1 MTKQDISVLGITS
14 TEQVHIPPWGKRE
27 SSTQECH
34 QMGYVS
40 SMEGT
45 VTTRYRCCD
54 SWPKSCKATASISI
68 LAATFYIAT
77 SLRRRSGAETGGKQW
92 AWECMRVFFKGICQ
106 WIYIKFK
113 HPQLRSICLSFHFV
127 MVLCHKFR
135 CHFRLQF
142 AQVVVVPSRLPGQE
156 FESLR
161 ATFLET
167 LWPIEGPRWVDQPV
181 FFEPSNG
188 VWKMCWPSWL
198 IGFFSLWFFL
208 GKMAILLP
216 CFAKMLCIW
225 FIYIHICFYLWL
237 FLCNVSTFFT
247 RHCKYEYDVSNF
259 WTYPE
264 KIFWKSLIWGLE
276 NVFLKTWTWIFRGS
290 PDRRFGIEESGQAK
304 AGLRM
309 GVETRLAI
317 TSFVQKN
324 MVQSLLNLVPFL
336 NNHVLMVLNHW
347 MMNQVFT

>member
-1 MTKQDISVLGITS
+1 MNLHQIHNSN
-14 TEQVHIPPWGKRE
+14 IPNFR
-27 SSTQECH
+27 
-34 QMGYVS
+34 
-40 SMEGT
+40 
-45 VTTRYRCCD
+45 
-54 SWPKSCKATASISI
+54 SIS
-68 LAATFYIAT
+68 
-77 SLRRRSGAETGGKQW
+77 
-92 AWECMRVFFKGICQ
+92 
-106 WIYIKFK
+106 
-113 HPQLRSICLSFHFV
+113 LSFHFV
-127 MVLCHKFR
+127 MGFMSWISLPFSDCS
-135 CHFRLQF
+135 LP
-142 AQVVVVPSRLPGQE
+142 QVVRFPWHFQVRNL
-156 FESLR
+156 SL
-161 ATFLET
+161 
-167 LWPIEGPRWVDQPV
+167 
-181 FFEPSNG
+181 FEPRFLRLFDQLKAHGGLTKRVFWATQRYMEN
-188 VWKMCWPSWL
+188 VLAIMVDRL
-198 IGFFSLWFFL
+198 FFIMLFL
-208 GKMAILLP
+208 GVRNTFAI
-216 CFAKMLCIW
+216 FAKML
-225 FIYIHICFYLWL
+225 FIRFICFYLWL